1 MYNLVEQWRDGEKI
15 REMILTD
22 EMIQRQED
30 GSIVI
35 TFPPQELA
43 GGLVIATGDELRLS
57 ETDDGESQSKR

>member
-30 GSIVI
+30 GSIVV
-35 TFPPQELA
+35 TFSPQELA

>member
-57 ETDDGESQSKR
+57 ETDAGESQSKR